1 MLPSLKVKIGAI
13 LKKDSQRSEMV
24 AKNIFLSFG
33 VKGGGIIVSLVLV
46 PMTINYI
53 SPVQYGLWLTIS
65 SLLGW
70 MNFFDIG
77 FGNGLRNKLASSVS
91 NNNFDEAKKYVSTTY
106 ASLCVISAF
115 LFLCFWLVN
124 PFLNWNKWLN
134 VPGTVPDDIH
144 FIMLIVLSSFCF
156 LFVAQLINT
165 VLTAIH
171 KPAISSLLTFL
182 GQFVILIV
190 IYILKNT
197 TPGTLTLLVSVLT
210 AIPIFVFVLSS
221 LYLYSKNLKYL
232 APSIRKIEWKYVRDL
247 MNTGGMFFVI
257 QIGVMFLFQTNNII
271 ITNILGPE
279 AVTEFN
285 VSYKL
290 FSVVTMIF
298 TIIITPYWSAFTDSY
313 VKKDFEWMKN
323 TVRNIRKIWL
333 MLAILSIILLLLSK
347 EILHMWVGEKVQYSS
362 GLSVA
367 MAVYVIVYM
376 WQVLHVYFLN
386 GVGKIKLQLILTVL
400 ASAINIPLVVWLGK
414 TWGLPGVIS
423 ANSIVIGT
431 ISFVFS
437 LQVKYILNDTAKGLW
452 GA

>member
-182 GQFVILIV
+182 D
-190 IYILKNT
+190 N
-197 TPGTLTLLVSVLT
+197 
-210 AIPIFVFVLSS
+210 S
-221 LYLYSKNLKYL
+221 LY
-232 APSIRKIEWKYVRDL
+232 
-247 MNTGGMFFVI
+247 
-257 QIGVMFLFQTNNII
+257 
-271 ITNILGPE
+271 
-279 AVTEFN
+279 
-285 VSYKL
+285 
-290 FSVVTMIF
+290 
-298 TIIITPYWSAFTDSY
+298 
-313 VKKDFEWMKN
+313 
-323 TVRNIRKIWL
+323 
-333 MLAILSIILLLLSK
+333 
-347 EILHMWVGEKVQYSS
+347 
-362 GLSVA
+362 
-367 MAVYVIVYM
+367 
-376 WQVLHVYFLN
+376 
-386 GVGKIKLQLILTVL
+386 
-400 ASAINIPLVVWLGK
+400 
-414 TWGLPGVIS
+414 
-423 ANSIVIGT
+423 
-431 ISFVFS
+431 
-437 LQVKYILNDTAKGLW
+437 
-452 GA
+452 